1 MNKLILSLLFFLFSN
16 SISAQFAM
24 TNIAGRKQVSL
35 NGKWDAIIDLYS
47 YGKLSRVYENKIPE
61 TNTQFKEYSFGN
73 GLRLDVPGDWNS
85 QSPELK
91 YYESTV
97 WYKRDFECEKLSDKR
112 YFIHFGAV
120 NYLATIYLNGEKIGQ
135 HEGGFTPFQFEITDK
150 VKQGKNFVVVE
161 VNSARKTDNIPGLIY
176 DWWNY
181 GGITHDVSLV
191 ETPMVYIHDY
201 TVQLSK
207 KNEAK
212 VLVKVQLSGEL
223 KLQNV
228 KVEIPELSIK
238 QQITTD
244 LTGIGDVEFS
254 AKPMRWSPE
263 SPKLYKVIISTNVE
277 KIEEKIGFRTVE
289 VRGSDILLNGKKVF
303 LAGIN
308 VHDEISQRQ
317 GRAYSSGDATYLLNE
332 AKKIG
337 CNFVRLT
344 HYPASEIMVK
354 MAEEMGIMLWE
365 EIPIWQNIEFKNP
378 KVKLLGEQMLREM
391 IARDKNRCAI
401 TLWSIANETKPSPE
415 RNEMLSGYIR
425 LCRSLDDSRL
435 ITIAFDNTNY
445 DTTSQSLKISDSLI
459 DLVDVIS
466 INKYFGWYT
475 PWPVAP
481 KSIKWEVC
489 LDKPLIYSEFGCEA
503 LYGQSGSVDVASSWS
518 EDYQEKLYKDHIDMF
533 EGITNLCGVSPWV
546 MVDFRSPY
554 RLHQRNQQEWN
565 RKGIISDKGLYKKAW
580 FVMHDY
586 YAKKLK
592 MNNQQ

>member
-1 MNKLILSLLFFLFSN
+1 MKRCFLSLLLFLFTY

-24 TNIAGRKQVSL
+24 TNSADRKQVSL

-47 YGKLSRVYENKIPE
+47 YGKLSRVYENKKPE
-61 TNTQFKEYSFGN
+61 TNTQFKEYSFGD

-97 WYKRDFECEKLSDKR
+97 WYKREFECAKLPEKR

-120 NYLATIYLNGEKIGQ
+120 NYLATVYLNGEKIGQ
-135 HEGGFTPFQFEITDK
+135 HEGGFTPFQFDITDK

-161 VNSARKTDNIPGLIY
+161 VNSARKSDNIPGLIY

-181 GGITHDVSLV
+181 GGITRDVSLV
-191 ETPMVYIHDY
+191 ETPTVYIHDY
-201 TVQLSK
+201 TVQLSQ
-207 KNEAK
+207 KNDAK
-212 VLVKVQLSGEL
+212 ILAKVQLSGEL
-223 KLQNV
+223 KMQKV
-228 KVEIPELSIK
+228 TVEIPELSIK
-238 QQITTD
+238 QQISTD
-244 LTGIGDVEFS
+244 STGFGSIEFS
-254 AKPMRWSPE
+254 AKPMRWSPDI
-263 SPKLYKVIISTNVE
+263 PKLYKVIFSTNAE
-277 KIEEKIGFRTVE
+277 QIEEKIGFRTVE
-289 VRGSDILLNGKKVF
+289 VKGSDILLNGKKVF

-317 GRAYSSGDATYLLNE
+317 GRAYSSGDAAYLLNE
-332 AKKIG
+332 AKKLG

-354 MAEEMGIMLWE
+354 LAEEMGIMLWE
-365 EIPIWQNIEFKNP
+365 EIPLWQNIEFKNP
-378 KVKLLGEQMLREM
+378 KVKTLGEQMLREM

-401 TLWSIANETKPSPE
+401 ILWSVANETQPSTIQ
-415 RNEMLSGYIR
+415 RNEVLSDYIR
-425 LCRSLDDSRL
+425 LCRSLDNTRL
-435 ITIAFDNTNY
+435 ITIAFDNTKY
-445 DTTSQSLKISDSLI
+445 DASNQTLRFSDPLI
-459 DLVDVIS
+459 GLLDVIS

-503 LYGQSGSVDVASSWS
+503 LYGQSGSADVASSWS
-518 EDYQEKLYKDHIDMF
+518 EVYQEKLYKDHIEMF
-533 EGITNLCGVSPWV
+533 EGIPNLCGVSPWV
-546 MVDFRSPY
+546 MIDFRSPY

-580 FVMHDY
+580 FVMHEY
-586 YAKKLK
+586 YTNRNKIK
-592 MNNQQ
+592 